1 MPWAPRECEV
11 PGLVLELVCI
21 AVAER
26 VEAIVERVMVPV
38 NVAAA
43 HAVAVLALECDAM
56 AAEELALAVPVLE
69 LERPT
74 FLNRKQG

>member
-1 MPWAPRECEV
+1 M
-11 PGLVLELVCI
+11 LELVCI

-26 VEAIVERVMVPV
+26 GEAVVERVMVPV
-38 NVAAA
+38 NDAAV

-56 AAEELALAVPVLE
+56 AAEELAQAVLVQE

-74 FLNRKQG
+74 FLNRR